1 MLVVAGLIGAWPQVG
16 PGLGEEINGGCKQE
30 VCVVTCVTTPSLPPL
45 PTLPAR
51 YTFTPRAV

>member
-1 MLVVAGLIGAWPQVG
+1 MLVLAGLIRARPQVG

-30 VCVVTCVTTPSLPPL
+30 VCVVTCVTTHTLPPL

-51 YTFTPRAV
+51 YTITPRVV